1 MLEARDLGGWR
12 RVEARPAV
20 EGREPELRKATPA
33 VEGAPPFVCRIVV
46 LGAGYGGIT
55 CALRLA
61 RWVRR
66 RRGEGAVE
74 LILVDRNPYHLLETR
89 LHEAAARGVEV
100 TIPIAG
106 LIRDRGIRFV
116 AGEVEELD
124 LAAKRVRVVGGELE
138 YDVLVVALGSKTA
151 YYGIPGLE
159 EHAFA
164 LKTLEDAQSLKANV
178 ERRLAEALGE
188 ADVARRRWL
197 RRVVIGGGG
206 LTGVELAMELAERI
220 EELTGRRLG
229 EEEGGE
235 VVVLEAGERLLPGS
249 DRKIGERAAKLLR
262 ERRVQVVTGVRVE
275 GVGPD
280 EVRLST
286 GEVLRAGTIVW
297 TGGVQVA
304 DLLRRSGAETGRQG
318 RVLVEETL
326 EVKGFPGVYAIG
338 DAALAVNPRTGEPVP
353 MAAQFALQQGR
364 LAAENII
371 ARLEGRPARAYQPR
385 VLGEVVS
392 LGRHLAV
399 GWLALG
405 WFGRL
410 RFAGFLMSLLKR
422 AIAEKHLLLLW
433 KERKAWELR
442 W

>member
-1 MLEARDLGGWR
+1 MLEARELGGLR
-12 RVEARPAV
+12 RVETRPAA
-20 EGREPELRKATPA
+20 EGRELELRKATLA
-33 VEGAPPFVCRIVV
+33 VEGASPSVCRIVV

-55 CALRLA
+55 CVLRLA

-188 ADVARRRWL
+188 ADLARRRWL

-249 DRKIGERAAKLLR
+249 DRKIGERVAKLLR
-262 ERRVQVVTGVRVE
+262 ERRVQVVTGVRVV

-371 ARLEGRPARAYQPR
+371 ARLEGRPARAYHPR